1 MPDFSFNPDGHIY
14 KLDGKII
21 SSVTQC
27 LPYNYHRNNT
37 EAMQKG
43 QYVHDMSRLYL
54 LNDLDEET
62 LDPILVPYLDAL
74 KKFLHDSKGMGIE
87 GVFDIKSGSPH
98 PCVEL
103 QIPAYIELANNGI
116 PMETLDLIE
125 YELLLEMPHYHPIH
139 RYSGT
144 PDIIMGGKPVKEGH
158 ALYLKDNGKYSL
170 STVKDIR
177 INLETFLC
185 FLRAEKW
192 KKAKGLNNEN
202 S

>member
-54 LNDLDEET
+54 LNELDEET
-62 LDPILVPYLDAL
+62 LDPVLVPYLDAL
-74 KKFLHDSKGMGIE
+74 KKFLHDSNGMGIE

-103 QIPAYIELANNGI
+103 QIPAYIELANHGV
-116 PMETLDLIE
+116 PMYAPESHPIL
-125 YELLLEMPHYHPIH
+125 ELPFYHPIH
-139 RYSGT
+139 QYCGT
-144 PDIIMGGKPVKEGH
+144 PDIIIGQRPFKEGY

-177 INLETFLC
+177 INLEIFLAH
-185 FLRAEKW
+185 LKAYKW
-192 KKAKGLNNEN
+192 QKGKGLI
-202 S
+202 